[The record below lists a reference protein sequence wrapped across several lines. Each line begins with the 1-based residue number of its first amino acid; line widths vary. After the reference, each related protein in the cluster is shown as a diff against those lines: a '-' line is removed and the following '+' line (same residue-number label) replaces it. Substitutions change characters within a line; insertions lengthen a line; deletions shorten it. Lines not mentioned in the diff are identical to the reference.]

1 MYTQALLKSKENG
14 KYRGKKISN
23 MHTVRKLSFAYC
35 VT

>member
-1 MYTQALLKSKENG
+1 MYIQALLKSKEND

-23 MHTVRKLSFAYC
+23 MLTVTKLSTACC